1 LSEKEESPLDN
12 PEGRRVLVTGGT
24 RGIGK
29 AIARRFLE
37 EGFRVVINYGHD
49 QKGADQ
55 TQEEFS
61 SLPGPCMTIRA
72 EISIGK
78 EVEEMFGRIKG
89 EWGGIDILI
98 NNAGV
103 LRDQLLIFM
112 TEDQWDD
119 VIGINLKGTYLCC
132 RQAIRSMVSN
142 RWGRIVN
149 IISPSALMGREGQC
163 SYSASKG
170 GVLSFS
176 KSLAREVARSGITVN
191 AVMPGLIDTEMTRGL
206 DKKVLDG
213 LLQNIPAGHLGSPE
227 DVAHTVFFLAS
238 PQASYITGKII
249 GVDGGLT

>member
-1 LSEKEESPLDN
+1 LDSP
-12 PEGRRVLVTGGT
+12 EVRSVLVTGGT

-37 EGFRVVINYGHD
+37 EGFRVVINYTHD

-55 TQEEFS
+55 TLEELS
-61 SLPGPCMTIRA
+61 SLPGGCVTIRA
-72 EISIGK
+72 DVSVGK
-78 EVEEMFGRIKG
+78 EVEEMFRRIKD
-89 EWGGIDILI
+89 EWGGVNILV

-103 LRDQLLIFM
+103 LQDRLLIFM
-112 TEDQWDD
+112 TEDQWDE

-132 RQAIRSMVSN
+132 RQAIRSMVAK

-149 IISPSALMGREGQC
+149 IVSPSALLGREGQC

-176 KSLAREVARSGITVN
+176 KSLARELARSGITVN
-191 AVMPGLIDTEMTRGL
+191 AVMPGLIDTEMTRNM

-213 LLQNIPAGHLGSPE
+213 LLQKVPAGHLGRPE
-227 DVAHTVFFLAS
+227 DVAHVVYFLAS
-238 PQASYITGKII
+238 PQASYITGKMI